1 MNLKDCQVFT
11 PIDTVKYMLDLIEY
25 NEEIFGKTIIDFSCG
40 CGNFLVETVRRF
52 IEDGTAKNISKV
64 KIKHAL
70 QKCIWGCDVDE
81 NCVEKCIDNL
91 DRIAREYG
99 LHSIKW
105 SVSKCDGL
113 YFDNGIR
120 FDYVVG
126 NPPYICYLNLDKET
140 RQKTKENF
148 RSCSKGKFDYSYAFI
163 EKGLQL
169 LKNNGIMVM
178 ISPINMFKTVFAD
191 NLRNIIK
198 PEITKIIDCST
209 MKIFDEVLT
218 SPAITVYKKGT
229 LSNALVY
236 KELKKS
242 NIETE
247 RIIDKSALSGK
258 WNFTDYTAGGKNR
271 FGDYYKVSNC
281 IATLANRV
289 FIHTENQYGELGL
302 DIEKGAL
309 KIAVSPKSEQFSIKQ
324 KIIFP
329 YYYRNGKLKNYS
341 EEEIT
346 KKYPKLMDFL
356 TSKKQELLQRDSD
369 KNAKWFEFGR
379 SQALSHINQRKL
391 LISTIITKKIRVYDL
406 DASVVPY
413 SGIYIIP
420 RNNASLDDAKLIL
433 QTERFYNYLFS
444 KGVKVSGDSFRIS
457 SKDIEDY
464 KY

>member
-1 MNLKDCQVFT
+1 MNLKECQVFT
-11 PIDTVKYMLDLIEY
+11 PLETVNYMLDLIEY
-25 NEEIFGKTIIDFSCG
+25 SDGIFRKKIIDYSCG
-40 CGNFLVETVRRF
+40 YGNFLVEIVRRF
-52 IEDGTAKNISKV
+52 IEDGLAQNNSKT
-64 KIKHAL
+64 KIKNAL
-70 QKCIWGCDVDE
+70 QKCIWGCDIDD
-81 NCVEKCIDNL
+81 NCVKNCINNL
-91 DRIAREYG
+91 NCIASEYG
-99 LHSIKW
+99 IC
-105 SVSKCDGL
+105 SVNWRICKCDGL
-113 YFDNGIR
+113 YFDEENM

-126 NPPYICYLNLDKET
+126 NPPYISYLNLDRDT
-140 RQKTKENF
+140 RRKTKENF
-148 RSCSKGKFDYSYAFI
+148 VSCSKGKFDYFYAFI

-169 LKNNGIMVM
+169 LKTNGLMVM
-178 ISPINMFKTVFAD
+178 ISPINMFKTVFAE

-198 PEITKIIDCST
+198 PELTQVIDCST

-258 WNFTDYTAGGKNR
+258 WNFTDYTVGGKNR

-289 FIHTENQYGELGL
+289 FIHTENQYGELGI
-302 DIEKGAL
+302 DVEKGAL

-356 TSKKQELLQRDSD
+356 TSKKQELMQRDSD